1 RPEFALCRCG
11 AVGYVGRSTVPF
23 DKPLVSLILGPKDP
37 GLCPRPLVLWP
48 KDTGDKV
55 LRTSL
60 RTGRGEQA
68 DTPPVEVIDC
78 PACRPV

>member
-1 RPEFALCRCG
+1 MALRPF
-11 AVGYVGRSTVPF
+11 GRAQGRLRSGQAGQAFDWASF

-37 GLCPRPLVLWP
+37 GLCPR
-48 KDTGDKV
+48 DKV